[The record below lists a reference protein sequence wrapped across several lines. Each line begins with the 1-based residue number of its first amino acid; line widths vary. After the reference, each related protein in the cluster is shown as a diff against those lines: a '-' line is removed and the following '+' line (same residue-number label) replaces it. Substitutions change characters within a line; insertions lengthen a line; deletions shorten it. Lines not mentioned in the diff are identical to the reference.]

1 MFLTRR
7 DDIAKRKG
15 NYVNL
20 QELYDDVGRFLD
32 RLKRNLLDNVECL
45 EDDMVRYWFCYF
57 QFLKELNESHN
68 VING

>member
-20 QELYDDVGRFLD
+20 QDLYNDVGRFLD
-32 RLKRNLLDNVECL
+32 RLKRNLLENVEVL

-57 QFLKELNESHN
+57 
-68 VING
+68 